1 MTFYGIPHIRNK
13 IIQKRGKLS
22 WQKCSVPWS
31 PKKALKIC
39 RRSSTN
45 SAVSKR
51 AEVAQRLKEAIAM
64 GDLSENSEYDEA
76 KNAQAFLEGRIQ
88 QLEQQIRT
96 AQVIEKGTKNRVD
109 VGSTVVIEDM
119 EEHVQETVT
128 IVGST
133 ESNPFEGLISNESPV
148 GRALVGAK
156 AGDIVEADAPTA
168 VLKYKVIEIKDN

>member
-1 MTFYGIPHIRNK
+1 MAEMQRTLVTREGLENM
-13 IIQKRGKLS
+13 QKELDELR
-22 WQKCSVPWS
+22 SV
-31 PKKALKIC
+31 
-39 RRSSTN
+39 
-45 SAVSKR
+45 KR

-119 EEHVQETVT
+119 EEHVQGKKPVKLTVT

-156 AGDIVEADAPTA
+156 AGDIVEADAPTG